1 MSTMEAPRS
10 DLFDLAPLLAPI
22 AGEHAT
28 GEWLR
33 YDAVYREIRKLR
45 EADDPSLPMGVWQ
58 HELKR
63 ADWQGVADSAS
74 QALATRSKDLQLAVW
89 LTEAWLHR
97 SGYAGFAAGLRLL
110 TALCREYWEGLYP
123 PLDGEST
130 DARLSPLVW
139 AAEKLLPALKSVP
152 VTAPV
157 SEDARPLTWADCE
170 YGLYYDNLEKRGVAS
185 AGAQG
190 KETIT
195 YPKFLISA
203 SLTPATFY
211 ATLAHDLAEVRAAID
226 DLDDT
231 LGQLAGEDKTPS
243 FGQLRGLVEA
253 IGSFAERILNERMQS
268 GEIGATSAGG
278 EAIAGDFPPF
288 PHEALGT
295 FAGSISSRGEAF
307 LRLREAAEFLMRT
320 EPHSPVP
327 YLVMRAVSWE
337 HLPLADLFAELLR
350 NSNDLAAVYS
360 LLGMNREG

>member
-1 MSTMEAPRS
+1 MSTMEAPRA
-10 DLFDLAPLLAPI
+10 DPFDLAPLLAPI
-22 AGEHAT
+22 AGEHAW

-33 YDAVYREIRKLR
+33 HDDVYRQIRKLR

-63 ADWQGVADSAS
+63 ADWQGVADNAS

-97 SGYAGFAAGLRLL
+97 SGYAGFAAGIRLI

-123 PLDGEST
+123 PLEGESVE
-130 DARLSPLVW
+130 ARLSPIVW
-139 AAEKLLPALKSVP
+139 AAEKLILPLKSAP

-157 SEDARPLTWADCE
+157 GEDSEPLTWADCE
-170 YGLYYDNLEKRGVAS
+170 YALYYDNLEKRGVAS
-185 AGAQG
+185 AAGAQG
-190 KETIT
+190 KIT

-203 SLTPATFY
+203 SLTPAALY
-211 ATLAHDLAEVRAAID
+211 AGLAHDLAEVRLAVD
-226 DLDDT
+226 ELDDT
-231 LGQLAGEDKTPS
+231 LGQLVGDEQGPS
-243 FGQLRGLVEA
+243 FGKLREAIEA
-253 IGSFAERILNERMQS
+253 IGSFAGRILAERVQR
-268 GEIGATSAGG
+268 GEIDSASSGLEG
-278 EAIAGDFPPF
+278 IALD
-288 PHEALGT
+288 AST
-295 FAGSISSRGEAF
+295 FADEPFGPYGSITSRGEAF
-307 LRLREAAEFLMRT
+307 LRLREAAEFLLRT

-360 LLGMNREG
+360 LLGMNRER